1 MATSRR
7 AKIIS
12 VGGGKGG
19 VGKSVVA
26 SNLGVAMAQEGARVV
41 LVDGDLGAPNLHT
54 LFGLPRLPRTIQDF
68 LERSIDSLEMARAST
83 GVPNLTLVPGRA
95 AVVGAANIHSSHKLR
110 LIRHIRDLE
119 ADVVVVDVGAG
130 VSFNVLDL
138 FDTGDLRL
146 TVMLPQLT
154 SVENGYAFL
163 KGAVFR
169 ELRRVAAQRRQAAL
183 IDDSQEAREST
194 RTVAQLLSRL
204 RQEDAALAAAL
215 EGGLARF
222 GARIVGNQVFEPKE
236 ANVLFAISRMAR
248 DFLGLEAPV
257 LGILRA
263 SRKVHDSIG
272 SSRPFLLDETGEE
285 SALAVRRIARALL
298 QEQVTQLRD
307 QREALEQDEDR
318 VEAAP
323 EAKPEEA
330 GPLPTT
336 LARYERAYERRAI
349 DCQGVLIF
357 AGASVTVRVRDISY
371 GGALVEMD
379 RPPAPGAR
387 AVLIFTELEGRPSV
401 PCAVRHSSA
410 EQRRAGIEFRV
421 EQQAARQLA
430 DSVARRFPPSPLAE
444 ERRHP

>member
-54 LFGLPRLPRTIQDF
+54 LLGLSRLPRTIQDF
-68 LERSIDSLEMARAST
+68 LERSIDSLELARAST
-83 GVPNLTLVPGRA
+83 GVPNLTLIPGRA
-95 AVVGAANIHSSHKLR
+95 AVVGAANIHTSHKLR
-110 LIRHIRDLE
+110 LIRHVRDLD

-138 FDTGDLRL
+138 FDIGDLRV

-163 KGAVFR
+163 KGAVYR
-169 ELRRVAAQRRQAAL
+169 ELRRIAAQRKQADL

-194 RTVAQLLSRL
+194 RTVAQLLARL
-204 RQEDAALAAAL
+204 RQDDADLAAAL
-215 EGGLARF
+215 EDGLGRF
-222 GARIVGNQVFEPKE
+222 GARIVGNQVFEAKE

-298 QEQVTQLRD
+298 QEQVAQLRG
-307 QREALEQDEDR
+307 QREALEQDEAE
-318 VEAAP
+318 EAPA
-323 EAKPEEA
+323 ARTEEA
-330 GPLPTT
+330 GPLPAT
-336 LARYERAYERRAI
+336 LARYERAYERRAV
-349 DCQGVLIF
+349 DCQGVLVF
-357 AGASVTVRVRDISY
+357 AGASVNVRVRDISY
-371 GGALVEMD
+371 GGALVELD
-379 RPPAPGAR
+379 RPPVPGAR
-387 AVLIFTELEGRPSV
+387 AVLVFTELEGRPSV
-401 PCAVRHSSA
+401 PCAVRHSSD
-410 EQRRAGIEFRV
+410 EQRRAGVEFRIA
-421 EQQAARQLA
+421 QQAAQALA
-430 DSVARRFPPSPLAE
+430 DAVARRFPASPLAE
-444 ERRHP
+444 DPRPP